1 MTPSV
6 FLFKD
11 FRKFLLELLESPHA
25 ERGIQARWAEASG
38 CQPAYMSHVLKNR
51 AELSLEQA
59 EALANYLRL
68 DAKSKEYFLTLV
80 QLSRAGTSSLKS
92 YLKGKLEVLK
102 KDYDNL
108 KQRVNIESKMN
119 LEDQVIYYSRWQ
131 YTAVH
136 MAVMLTEATS
146 ASKIAQRLT
155 LPLAEV
161 EEALDVLTR
170 LEFIKKTET
179 GWNVEK
185 TTVHLENSSP
195 LVKTLHSQWR
205 LKSIDAITPT
215 KNNQDLRYSGC
226 LALSKEDLDY
236 LKEFMTS
243 AIQKSIARVIE
254 SPVETLAVLN
264 VDLFEI

>member
-1 MTPSV
+1 MTSV
-6 FLFKD
+6 FIFRD
-11 FRKFLLELLESPHA
+11 FRKFLIELLESPSA

-68 DAKSKEYFLTLV
+68 DPKAKDYFLTLV

-92 YLKGKLEVLK
+92 YLKSKLETLK
-102 KDYDNL
+102 KEHDNL

-119 LEDQVIYYSRWQ
+119 LEDQIIYYSRWQ
-131 YTAVH
+131 YGAVH
-136 MAVMLTEATS
+136 MAVMLDEMTT
-146 ASKIAQRLT
+146 ASKIAQRLS
-155 LPLAEV
+155 LPILEV
-161 EEALDVLTR
+161 EDSLDLLTR
-170 LEFIKKTET
+170 LELIKKTEQ
-179 GWNVEK
+179 GWKVDK
-185 TTVHLENSSP
+185 SAVHLDNSSP
-195 LVKTLHSQWR
+195 LLKTLHTQWR
-205 LKSIDAITPT
+205 LKSIDAISTIR
-215 KNNQDLRYSGC
+215 NHHDLRYSGC
-226 LALSKEDLDY
+226 LALSKEDLEH
-236 LKEFMTS
+236 LKEYLTG